1 MNYRYMS
8 KKEKREYVKKHFKN
22 PFKVG
27 DIIHHSWGYG
37 QTNCDFYQVV
47 RVTKA
52 SIEVRPIG
60 TKTVP
65 GSEGFMSRKA
75 MPVKD
80 NFLAGKFT
88 ALTESSNDTPDKIMK
103 RVSAYIKDDG
113 TLRYYIPTPYGWCD
127 KWDGKAEYE
136 SWYH

>member
-1 MNYRYMS
+1 MDYRRLT
-8 KKEKREYVKKHFKN
+8 KKEKGKYVKSHFKN
-22 PFKVG
+22 PFKLG

-47 RVTKA
+47 RVTTA
-52 SIEVRPIG
+52 SIEVQAIG
-60 TKTVP
+60 TKGV
-65 GSEGFMSRKA
+65 EGTDAFMSRNVL
-75 MPVKD
+75 PVKD
-80 NFLAGKFT
+80 NFLKDAFNS
-88 ALTESSNDTPDKIMK
+88 LTKYGNDKADKIMK
-103 RVSAYIKDDG
+103 RVSAYINDDG